1 MKKVFALVMAA
12 VMVVAMFAGC
22 GSSASSADANVI
34 KIGMTGPLTGG
45 AAVYGKAVQG
55 GIEIAVEEI
64 NAAAGDNGLKLEF
77 QAQDDEADGEKAVSA
92 YNVLKDWGMQVFIG
106 TVTSGACNAVAP
118 ETVNDKMFLLTPSAS
133 AVEVATAGDTT
144 YQMCFTDPNQGASAA
159 EVMAKNWADAKI
171 AVIYDSSDDYSTG
184 LYDGFMK
191 NAKAL
196 GLNVVLETSFTADT
210 KSDLSTQVTQCKDA
224 GADLVFMP
232 FYYQEASQV
241 LNIAAKMGYAPEYFG
256 CDGMDGILTLEN
268 FDKSLAEGLA
278 LMTPFDANASDDA
291 TQSFVKKYTEKYGDV
306 PNQFAADAYDC
317 VYAVYAA
324 LNAAGCK
331 GTDSYTD
338 ICAALIAQ
346 FNKMSFDGLTG
357 KGMTWDAEGMISKAP
372 AAVVITDGIY
382 VPMA

>member
-1 MKKVFALVMAA
+1 M
-12 VMVVAMFAGC
+12 
-22 GSSASSADANVI
+22 
-34 KIGMTGPLTGG
+34 
-45 AAVYGKAVQG
+45 
-55 GIEIAVEEI
+55 
-64 NAAAGDNGLKLEF
+64 
-77 QAQDDEADGEKAVSA
+77 
-92 YNVLKDWGMQVFIG
+92 
-106 TVTSGACNAVAP
+106 
-118 ETVNDKMFLLTPSAS
+118 
-133 AVEVATAGDTT
+133 EVATAGDTT
-144 YQMCFTDPNQGASAA
+144 FQMCFTDPNQGASAA
-159 EVMAKNWADAKI
+159 EVMASKWADAKI
-171 AVIYDSSDDYSTG
+171 GVIYDSSDDYSAG

-191 NAKAL
+191 KAKEL
-196 GLNVVLETSFTADT
+196 NLNVVLETSFTKDT

-241 LNIAAKMGYAPEYFG
+241 LNIANKMGYAPQYFG

-278 LMTPFDANASDDA
+278 LMTPFDANAADEA
-291 TQSFVKKYTEKYGDV
+291 TKSFVAKYTEKYGET

-317 VYAVYAA
+317 VYAVYKA

-346 FNKMSFDGLTG
+346 FASMSFDGLTG
-357 KGMTWDAEGMISKAP
+357 KGMTWDAEGMISKSP